1 MDATDQERIAAQ
13 RKRLDKIKAL
23 LQELHESAVVEQRH
37 GRLRL
42 DLVYK
47 DGTVVQVIHTNEA
60 SILLN

>member
-1 MDATDQERIAAQ
+1 MDATARDKIAAQ
-13 RKRLDKIKAL
+13 KQRLDKIKSL

-60 SILLN
+60 SIILS

>member
-1 MDATDQERIAAQ
+1 MERDEQQRIADQ
-13 RKRLDKIKAL
+13 RGRLDKIKAL
-23 LQELHESAVVEQRH
+23 LQQLHESAVVEQRH

-60 SILLN
+60 SILL

>member
-1 MDATDQERIAAQ
+1 MDANNRQRIEEQ
-13 RKRLDKIKAL
+13 SKRLDKIKAL

-47 DGTVVQVIHTNEA
+47 DGTVVQVIHTNES
-60 SILLN
+60 SILLS

>member
-1 MDATDQERIAAQ
+1 MDAKDRDRVAAQ
-13 RKRLDKIKAL
+13 RNRLDKITRL

-47 DGTVVQVIHTNEA
+47 DGQVVQVIHTNEA
-60 SILLN
+60 SIILS